1 MDSLI
6 EIEKKIEAKRDEL
19 NHAGNMYELRSEFIL
34 RLSGELDELLNTY
47 QILIAC

>member
-6 EIEKKIEAKRDEL
+6 ELEKKIEAKRDEL

-34 RLSGELDELLNTY
+34 RLSSELDELLNTY
-47 QILIAC
+47 QLLIAC

>member
-1 MDSLI
+1 MDRLF

-19 NHAGNMYELRSEFIL
+19 NHAGNMYELPSEFIL
-34 RLSGELDELLNTY
+34 RLSGELDELLNAY

>member
-1 MDSLI
+1 MDSLF
-6 EIEKKIEAKRDEL
+6 ELEKKIEAKRDEL

-34 RLSGELDELLNTY
+34 RLSGELDELLITY

>member
-1 MDSLI
+1 MDSIFEL
-6 EIEKKIEAKRDEL
+6 EKKIEAKRVEL